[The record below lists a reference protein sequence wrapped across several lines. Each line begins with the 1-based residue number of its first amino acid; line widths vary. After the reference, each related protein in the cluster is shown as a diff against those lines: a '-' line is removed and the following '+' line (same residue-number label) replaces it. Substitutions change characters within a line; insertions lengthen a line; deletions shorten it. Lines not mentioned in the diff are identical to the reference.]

1 MALRALTLDDIM
13 EPRAYE
19 RQRDVIRNQVISLKA
34 ARRVAVGPVISLVF
48 ENRDTIRF
56 QVHEMARAE
65 RAFSDEAV
73 EELLGTYNPLIP
85 QPGQLSATLL
95 IELTT
100 KSEMEHWLPR
110 LVGIETAVRF
120 EISPARAPMM
130 SVPCRV
136 EDAHAASL
144 TRAEVTSAVH
154 FILFDF
160 AAEQADSFPEA
171 SVALVVDHPF
181 YQERVELSEA
191 TKASLASDLSR

>member
-1 MALRALTLDDIM
+1 MQSRSLTLDDIM

-19 RQRDVIRNQVISLKA
+19 RQRDVMRNQVISLKT
-34 ARRVAVGPVISLVF
+34 ARRVAVGPVVSLVF
-48 ENRDTIRF
+48 ENRETIRF
-56 QVHEMARAE
+56 QIQEMARAE

-73 EELLGTYNPLIP
+73 EELLNTYNPLIP
-85 QPGQLSATLL
+85 RPGQLSATLL

-100 KSEMEHWLPR
+100 KMEMEHWLPR

-120 EISPARAPMM
+120 EISPTREPVVR
-130 SVPCRV
+130 VPCRV
-136 EDAHAASL
+136 EDAHAANL
-144 TRAEVTSAVH
+144 TRTEVTSAVH

-160 AAEQADSFPEA
+160 TAEQADSFAEE

-191 TKASLASDLSR
+191 TRSSLAADLSR

>member
-1 MALRALTLDDIM
+1 MQSRSLTLDDIM

-19 RQRDVIRNQVISLKA
+19 RQRDVMRNQVISLKT
-34 ARRVAVGPVISLVF
+34 ARRVAVGPVVSLVF
-48 ENRDTIRF
+48 ENRETIRF
-56 QVHEMARAE
+56 QIQEMARAE

-73 EELLGTYNPLIP
+73 EELLNTYNPLIP
-85 QPGQLSATLL
+85 RPGQLSATLL

-100 KSEMEHWLPR
+100 KMEMAHWLPR

-120 EISPARAPMM
+120 EISPTREPVVR
-130 SVPCRV
+130 VPCRV
-136 EDAHAASL
+136 EDAHAANL
-144 TRAEVTSAVH
+144 TRTEVTSAVH

-160 AAEQADSFPEA
+160 TAEQADSFAEE

-191 TKASLASDLSR
+191 TRSSLAADLSR